1 MKVTAE
7 KLENNR
13 AQLTVEVPQE
23 KFEVSLQKAF
33 RTVVRN
39 LNVPGFRKG
48 KAPRYVV
55 ERMYG
60 REIFLDD
67 ALNEAIPEAYLKAL
81 EEAGEEF
88 ASVSYPEYEVVQVE
102 KGRPLIF
109 KAVYDLKPDVQLG
122 PYKGLELRKE
132 SDEVTEKDVDEELQ
146 RMQERFCRL
155 EVIETSAQNHDI
167 LTIDFVG
174 KMNGEPFEGGTAVD
188 YSLELGSDVFGAD
201 FEEQLIGVMPGE
213 EAEVYM
219 NLPGAYESVDMT
231 DKPAVFNVKVKEIKR
246 KILSPLDDEFAKDVS
261 EFETLQALRESIE
274 AQLKENAEARVER
287 NLRKLAVKTVVA
299 KAELTLP
306 DSMIQMRV
314 DQLVDDFGLRLKRQ
328 GIDLNTYIEKTNIPM
343 ETFRSSYEDRAQ
355 EEISSDL
362 VLEAI
367 AKAEGIQATEE
378 EIEAKIQEMAK
389 QAENEEAVDK
399 LKERLIQMNQLAS
412 IEHGI
417 KLEKTIDWIIEQSDI
432 SVENQLQS
440 EA

>member
-88 ASVSYPEYEVVQVE
+88 ASVSYPEYEVIQVE
-102 KGRPLIF
+102 KGQPLIF
-109 KAVYDLKPDVQLG
+109 KAVYDLKPEVRLG
-122 PYKGLELRKE
+122 SYKGLDLRKE
-132 SDEVTEKDVDEELQ
+132 SDEVSEKDVDEELQ

-167 LTIDFVG
+167 LIIDFVG
-174 KMNGEPFEGGTAVD
+174 RMNGEPFEGGTAAD

-213 EAEVYM
+213 EVEVSM
-219 NLPGAYESVDMT
+219 NLPGAYESLDMT
-231 DKPAVFNVKVKEIKR
+231 GNPAVFTVKVKEIKR

-261 EFETLQALRESIE
+261 EFETLQALREAIE
-274 AQLKENAEARVER
+274 AQLRKTAEARVER
-287 NLRKLAVKTVVA
+287 NLRKLAVKTVIA
-299 KAELTLP
+299 NAEVVLP

-314 DQLVDDFGLRLKRQ
+314 DQLMDDFAQRLKRQ
-328 GIDLNTYIEKTNIPM
+328 GIDMDTYIEKTNIPM
-343 ETFRSSYEDRAQ
+343 ETFRSSYEDRAR

-367 AKAEGIQATEE
+367 AKAEGIQATQA
-378 EIEAKIQEMAK
+378 EIEAKIQEMAAP
-389 QAENEEAVDK
+389 AENEESVEK
-399 LKERLIQMNQLAS
+399 LKERLSQMNQLPV
-412 IEHGI
+412 IEHEI
-417 KLEKTIDWIIEQSDI
+417 KLEKTIDWIIEQSNI